1 MTQTLSREVRD
12 YIEKRG
18 WVKAD
23 YNRVGVFSEGES
35 VYFPITDYLDN
46 RVGAIG
52 RSIKSHQYF
61 LRLIAPTCGYF
72 LWHGVEPD
80 RTLFLVEGVFD
91 LGWLLQNGLHAAAY
105 LNNSLTGAQLRI
117 IQRFYKRVVVIP
129 DTDDEGKRGGA
140 RTVRS
145 LRAAGVP
152 FAREFSLTVFKDVGA
167 CFERGGKSSEYLIQS
182 LRRLEVPEDKTPD
195 LSGSEDSDGEVN

>member
-1 MTQTLSREVRD
+1 MTLMLSREAKD

-18 WVKAD
+18 WVKGD
-23 YNRVGVFSEGES
+23 YSQIGVFSEGES
-35 VYFPITDYLDN
+35 VYFPISDYSDN
-46 RVGAIG
+46 VVGAIG

-61 LRLIAPTCGYF
+61 LRLTSPTCGYF
-72 LWHGVEPD
+72 LWHGVESD

-117 IQRFYKRVVVIP
+117 IQRFYKRVVIIP
-129 DTDDEGKRGGA
+129 DSDDEGKRGGA

-152 FAREFSLTVFKDVGA
+152 SVREFSLTVFKDVGA

-182 LRRLEVPEDKTPD
+182 LRRLEVPEEKPADI
-195 LSGSEDSDGEVN
+195 SGLDGEAD